1 MVDLSE
7 RESEILESL
16 IKCFTANANPV
27 GSRFLSKK
35 MTTKLSPATIRNVM
49 FDLEEKGLINQPH
62 TSAGRVPTDMGYRVY
77 VNSLMQQRCLT
88 APEKRAIEAR
98 FEILNPNQNLIMAR
112 TSQVLSE
119 ISRQL
124 GVVLAP
130 RFEEGIF
137 RRLEL
142 IRLSVTR
149 LLVVI
154 SIESGLARTVS
165 IELKSVIPEEQ
176 IDDTVRKLNERLS
189 GLTLSEIRSSI
200 GRRLDDLAHTDV
212 GLINFFVDSV
222 DSLFT
227 MDLTEEVH
235 VGGMHQVVSLP
246 EFSDMSRTRQMLD
259 LVENQKQLIMHVL
272 NDSGQSDAVSILIGN
287 ENDDRLL
294 KKLSLVS
301 ATYQVGG
308 IAGVLGII
316 GPTRMQ
322 YAKMV
327 ALVDYVSQVVSKTLS
342 SSC

>member
-35 MTTKLSPATIRNVM
+35 MSTKLSPATIRNVM

-77 VNSLMQQRCLT
+77 VNSLMHQRYLT

-98 FEILNPNQNLIMAR
+98 FEFLNPNQNLIMAR

-130 RFEEGIF
+130 RFEEGVF

-142 IRLSVTR
+142 VRLSVTR

-165 IELKSVIPEEQ
+165 IELKSVTLEDEIE
-176 IDDTVRKLNERLS
+176 DTVRKLNERLS
-189 GLTLSEIRSSI
+189 GLTLSEIRRSI
-200 GRRLDDLAHTDV
+200 GKRLDDLTHTDV

-222 DSLFT
+222 ASLFT

-235 VGGMHQVVSLP
+235 VDGMHQVVNLP
-246 EFSDMSRTRQMLD
+246 EFSDMARTRQMLD

-272 NDSGQSDAVSILIGN
+272 NDSGQADAVSILIGN

-294 KKLSLVS
+294 KELSLVS

-327 ALVDYVSQVVSKTLS
+327 ALVDYVS
-342 SSC
+342 